1 MLQNARQQDSST
13 YYAYGMGAATAKV
26 PISVAQL
33 HVTLISLVSLLSI
46 QWSFTMFI
54 KLRTIILDLDWAMAW
69 ACSYLIWCWKIDSRF
84 RIGPRVVCITKSIA
98 KKCIDESEQIQDA
111 IMCIKYELKWVNFI
125 EFLKLS
131 QICSGVKRKQ
141 KKKRRRRRI
150 SNHFKFYIGTFG

>member
-111 IMCIKYELKWVNFI
+111 IMCIKYELISETIPNLQRREK
-125 EFLKLS
+125 ET
-131 QICSGVKRKQ
+131 